1 MYRRIG
7 KRLLDLVISLLA
19 LGIFAPILGVIA
31 ILIRFRSPGPVLFV
45 QSRLGLD
52 GKVFQVYKFR
62 TMIDRPRIPDRE
74 IIGPHPEL
82 TPIGYW
88 LRRFKLD
95 ELPQVFNVIKGEMS
109 IVGPR
114 PALPAQIRDYDDV
127 ARRRLEVR
135 PGLTGLAQVNGNIFL
150 SWQERWQYDVI
161 YVDNVSL
168 SLDIRIIARTIGVVL
183 LGERRFYRRPLMKA
197 KQI

>member
-1 MYRRIG
+1 M
-7 KRLLDLVISLLA
+7 
-19 LGIFAPILGVIA
+19 
-31 ILIRFRSPGPVLFV
+31 
-45 QSRLGLD
+45 
-52 GKVFQVYKFR
+52 
-62 TMIDRPRIPDRE
+62 
-74 IIGPHPEL
+74 
-82 TPIGYW
+82 
-88 LRRFKLD
+88 
-95 ELPQVFNVIKGEMS
+95 
-109 IVGPR
+109 
-114 PALPAQIRDYDDV
+114 
-127 ARRRLEVR
+127 EVR